1 MISFSCD
8 VCTEPCAGD
17 GAARRPCV
25 LIERAA
31 MLLISNGR
39 WVKGITIMGWDD
51 AAAGTGRYHHVHAD
65 KCLPTWIS
73 RNAQG
78 ALQNALE
85 AVATY
90 SGKPDQLPLAS
101 EGYEKTL
108 QDAWPKGTPRRDRGR
123 GAASRPRSAAL
134 ALD

>member
-1 MISFSCD
+1 MAISFSCD
-8 VCTEPCAGD
+8 VCTEPCA

-31 MLLISNGR
+31 MLLIANSR
-39 WVKGITIMGWDD
+39 WVKGITIMAWDD

-73 RNAQG
+73 RNTQS
-78 ALQNALE
+78 ALNSVLDA
-85 AVATY
+85 
-90 SGKPDQLPLAS
+90 SRIGDQLPVAS
-101 EGYEKTL
+101 EE
-108 QDAWPKGTPRRDRGR
+108 PRGNGRARR
-123 GAASRPRSAAL
+123 GAERPSRQAVM

>member
-1 MISFSCD
+1 MAISFSCD

-73 RNAQG
+73 RNTQG
-78 ALQNALE
+78 ALQNVLE
-85 AVATY
+85 VGGVQWAE
-90 SGKPDQLPLAS
+90 GKEPEDR
-101 EGYEKTL
+101 
-108 QDAWPKGTPRRDRGR
+108 PRVPAPRSSDRR
-123 GAASRPRSAAL
+123 AASRSRQAVM